1 MGLRYHVGEHVGK
14 GYDGVN
20 FSKSNL
26 EVETF
31 VAWWVVQ
38 MEEDMHGLG
47 AVEEHMPLWGVVG
60 KEMCYCRFVLMLQEG
75 RTLINHKPNNYD
87 WNDKGPIP

>member
-1 MGLRYHVGEHVGK
+1 MMGLRYHVGEHVGK

-31 VAWWVVQ
+31 VA
-38 MEEDMHGLG
+38 
-47 AVEEHMPLWGVVG
+47 
-60 KEMCYCRFVLMLQEG
+60 
-75 RTLINHKPNNYD
+75 
-87 WNDKGPIP
+87 